1 MPAFEEVTALH
12 FRKFDEIITLETVC
26 VRACVCVEEKKINS
40 FATLEKQMLKLAF
53 NNKSATTEGLHTN
66 IGESIWK
73 MASHTLK
80 RRVIVLA

>member
-1 MPAFEEVTALH
+1 MPAFEEVSALH

-26 VRACVCVEEKKINS
+26 VRVCVSKKKKINS

-80 RRVIVLA
+80 RRVVVLA